1 MFFHKIGDG
10 CMITAEKKNGKLII
24 TADMQKPE
32 MSKSGKSLVVA
43 TSKGNVKTDLI
54 IDGKPVI
61 IGLNAYFSVNN

>member
-1 MFFHKIGDG
+1 MFFNKIGDG

-43 TSKGNVKTDLI
+43 SSKGNVKTELLV
-54 IDGKPVI
+54 DGKPVI
-61 IGLNAYFSVNN
+61 IGLNAYISVNN